1 MDSRT
6 SQPDVES
13 RIREAEEWLK
23 VSKNAYDAYSK
34 LVRCTWSPLIRRR
47 PANPQEAIIC
57 LQRAVE
63 KLIKAVAIASG
74 EYTYEGVLDK
84 GHDSFGLCVDI
95 YIRLAEAP
103 VVRLFLDSVQGQIL
117 KQSTARLYSHDESLH
132 RLDELRTKVRPG
144 GARKEMSEWAY
155 ELSTLPQDVVSRLVK
170 SQLRAVRSA
179 RIGAWILN
187 HLPLSL
193 CNREGHASEEVSSA
207 VLNALERRG
216 FLLSDGIKA
225 FLNNDKVS
233 SFLGSQPEE
242 RKLVAIKNLGNI
254 VLIAAVSTAMVV
266 LAALTFG
273 HATFPGYPANPEDR
287 EMSLRK
293 LGSRSY
299 QEPIGI
305 AASILSAGKLTGC
318 VLRQSTHVIRFYAE
332 AFDSMNI
339 DTGGLLGPEC
349 TTG

>member
-13 RIREAEEWLK
+13 HVKEADEWLTA
-23 VSKNAYDAYSK
+23 SKNAYDAYDK
-34 LVRCTWSPLIRRR
+34 LVRCTWFPPMRRK

-63 KLIKAVAIASG
+63 KLTKAVAFASG
-74 EYTYEGVLDK
+74 EYTYEDILEK

-95 YIRLAEAP
+95 YIRLAETP
-103 VVRLFLDSVQGQIL
+103 LVRLFLDSVQGQIL
-117 KQSTARLYSHDESLH
+117 KQSTARFYSHDESLR
-132 RLDELRTKVRPG
+132 RLNELRTKVRPG
-144 GARKEMSEWAY
+144 GARKGMSEWAY

-170 SQLRAVRSA
+170 SQLTAVRSA

-193 CNREGHASEEVSSA
+193 YYRKGRASEEFSSA
-207 VLNALERRG
+207 ILNALERRG
-216 FLLSDGIKA
+216 FLLSDGMRA

-233 SFLGSQPEE
+233 SFLGSQSEE
-242 RKLVAIKNLGNI
+242 RKQMAIKNLGNI

-273 HATFPGYPANPEDR
+273 HATFPGYPANPEER
-287 EMSLRK
+287 EKSLRK
-293 LGSRSY
+293 LETRSY

-305 AASILSAGKLTGC
+305 AASILSVGKLTGC

-332 AFDSMNI
+332 AFAFMNV
-339 DTGGLLGPEC
+339 DTSGLLRSES
-349 TTG
+349 TTS